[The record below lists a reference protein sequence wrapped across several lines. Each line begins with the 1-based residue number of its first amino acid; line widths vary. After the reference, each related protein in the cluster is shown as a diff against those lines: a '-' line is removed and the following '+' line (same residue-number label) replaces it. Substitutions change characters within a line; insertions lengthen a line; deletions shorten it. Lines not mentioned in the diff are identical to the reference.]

1 MYFFSE
7 SLDYRPLNDVAF
19 NITST
24 NQNET
29 QCRNIADFI
38 INDSIVEEEEEL
50 NLILSVVQASFANS
64 QLTFNRQTTE
74 ILILDD
80 DEEGEIQYNYAV
92 SRNTQFTRYTC
103 KQ

>member
-80 DEEGEIQYNYAV
+80 DEEGEIHSLHGIHASNNFLVQEC
-92 SRNTQFTRYTC
+92 TL
-103 KQ
+103 